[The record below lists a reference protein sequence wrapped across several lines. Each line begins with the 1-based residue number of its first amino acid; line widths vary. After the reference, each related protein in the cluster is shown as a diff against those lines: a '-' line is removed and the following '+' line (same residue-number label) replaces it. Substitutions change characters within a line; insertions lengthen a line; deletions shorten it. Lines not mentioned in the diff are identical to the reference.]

1 MRMPGRSLML
11 AAACLCGLAATAAAD
26 EAVIRITYTE
36 IHDRIKPTANLTS
49 TKAELEVRIQ
59 QSGELKQSE
68 QRASGGASRDRKAE
82 MQLGASTGRGAWRVQ
97 GENEIV
103 NTVDYP
109 SYERAIFV
117 TIDGDKCT
125 ARIGYSLKS
134 GFTDYRYTR
143 MKTNEPAVAR
153 SVTAKDVTCS
163 IKAAAS

>member
-1 MRMPGRSLML
+1 MARL
-11 AAACLCGLAATAAAD
+11 ANAALLAGACLCGWTAVAEAD
-26 EAVIRITYTE
+26 EAVVRVTYTE

-59 QSGELKQSE
+59 QSGEVRQRE

-82 MQLGASTGRGAWRVQ
+82 MQLGATTGRGIWRVQ

-109 SYERAIFV
+109 SYERAISV

-143 MKTNEPAVAR
+143 LKTNEPAVAR
-153 SVTAKDVTCS
+153 SVSAKDVTCS
-163 IKAAAS
+163 IKSAGS